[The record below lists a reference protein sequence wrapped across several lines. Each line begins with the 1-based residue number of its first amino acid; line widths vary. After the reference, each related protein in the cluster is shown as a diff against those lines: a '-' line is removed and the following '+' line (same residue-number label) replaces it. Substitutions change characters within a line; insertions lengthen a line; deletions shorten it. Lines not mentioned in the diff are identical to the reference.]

1 MDRQIEL
8 LKKEYFSINN
18 RKRLLLAGLAVLVF
32 LAIVWSLNVG
42 PSAVDIKTVGQV
54 LWDLFCPDET
64 LTRAEKVIV
73 LNIRLPRICASILV
87 GILLANAGLLMQGI
101 FQNPLVSPYTLG
113 VSSGASFGASLGIVI
128 AAGMASMTAA
138 AANNLV
144 SLFAFGFAAL
154 TMFLVQLIGKLS
166 KDSTKNLLLAG
177 VAVSH
182 LFTSLVSYLK
192 YTVDEKTLPALVFWQ
207 MGSVSSVSWEK
218 IQILAVV
225 ALLGLVVMTVFSW
238 DLNVIATGEESA
250 ISLGVNYK
258 RLRTISFLISTL
270 MTGVAVAFTGT
281 IGFVG
286 MVAPHV
292 ARMLV
297 GNDYRYTIPTASLCG
312 ALLLLVADTL
322 SRILVSAVSL
332 PIGVITSMIG
342 VPFFIWLIVRK
353 RREV

>member
-54 LWDLFCPDET
+54 LLDLLQPDET

-113 VSSGASFGASLGIVI
+113 VSGGASFGASLGIVM
-128 AAGMASMTAA
+128 AAGMTSVA

-144 SLFAFGFAAL
+144 SLLAFGFAAL
-154 TMFLVQLIGKLS
+154 TMYLVQLIGKIS
-166 KDSTKNLLLAG
+166 KDTTRNLLLAG
-177 VAVSH
+177 VAVSY
-182 LFTSLVSYLK
+182 LFTSLVSFLK
-192 YTVDEKTLPALVFWQ
+192 YTVDEKELPALVFWQ
-207 MGSVSSVSWEK
+207 MGSVSSVSWER
-218 IQILAVV
+218 IGILAAVCVV
-225 ALLGLVVMTVFSW
+225 GLVVMTVFSW
-238 DLNVIATGEESA
+238 DLNVIATGEDSA

-258 RLRTISFLISTL
+258 RLRTVSFLISTL

>member
-1 MDRQIEL
+1 MDQQIEL

-32 LAIVWSLNVG
+32 LAIVWSLSVG
-42 PSAVDIKTVGQV
+42 SSPVDIKTVWRV
-54 LWDLFCPDET
+54 ICDLFRPDET
-64 LTRAEKVIV
+64 LTKAERIIV
-73 LNIRLPRICASILV
+73 LKVRMPRICASILV

-113 VSSGASFGASLGIVI
+113 VSSGASFGASLGIILSV
-128 AAGMASMTAA
+128 GMTSLT

-144 SLFAFGFAAL
+144 SLLAFGFAAL
-154 TMFLVQLIGKLS
+154 TMYLVQLIGKIARN
-166 KDSTKNLLLAG
+166 STKNLLLAG
-177 VAVSH
+177 IAVSH

-192 YTVDEKTLPALVFWQ
+192 YTVDEQTLPALVFWQ
-207 MGSVSSVSWEK
+207 MGSVSAVSWEE
-218 IQILAVV
+218 ISIMAAVAVV
-225 ALLGLVVMTVFSW
+225 GLVVMTIFAW

-250 ISLGVNYK
+250 IGLGVNYK

-292 ARMLV
+292 ARMIV

-322 SRILVSAVSL
+322 SRILVTTVSL
-332 PIGVITSMIG
+332 PIGVVTSFIG

>member
-1 MDRQIEL
+1 MDQQIEL

-42 PSAVDIKTVGQV
+42 PSTVDLKTVWRV
-54 LWDLFCPDET
+54 ICDLFQPDEA
-64 LTRAEKVIV
+64 LTKSEKVIV
-73 LNIRLPRICASILV
+73 LNIRLPRIFASILV
-87 GILLANAGLLMQGI
+87 GVLLANAGLLMQGI

-113 VSSGASFGASLGIVI
+113 VSSGASFGASLGIVM
-128 AAGMASMTAA
+128 AAGMTSIA

-144 SLFAFGFAAL
+144 SLLAFGFAAL
-154 TMFLVQLIGKLS
+154 TMYLVQLIGKIA
-166 KDSTKNLLLAG
+166 KDTTKNLLLAG

-182 LFTSLVSYLK
+182 LFTSLVSFLK
-192 YTVDEKTLPALVFWQ
+192 YTVDEKDLPALVFWQ

-218 IQILAVV
+218 IGILAGVCLV
-225 ALLGLVVMTVFSW
+225 GLIVMTIFSW

-292 ARMLV
+292 ARMIV

-322 SRILVSAVSL
+322 SRILVTTVSL